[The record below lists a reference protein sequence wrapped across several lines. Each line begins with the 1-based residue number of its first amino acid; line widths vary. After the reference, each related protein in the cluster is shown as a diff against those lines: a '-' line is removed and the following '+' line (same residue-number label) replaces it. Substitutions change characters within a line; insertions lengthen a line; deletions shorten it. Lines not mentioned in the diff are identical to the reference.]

1 MKIKKEEACTP
12 SFFIPV
18 TNVSAWLCY
27 IEDNRLPF
35 SEKIRI
41 HDYDTIYVISL
52 RYKFTISLRYKITI
66 SLRYDTRRGW
76 FIRYETR
83 MV

>member
-52 RYKFTISLRYKITI
+52 RYKFTISLRYNFYTI
-66 SLRYDTRRGW
+66 QDKTS
-76 FIRYETR
+76 FIGYETR